1 MVINTSR
8 KQSFNGFSNSDKILV
23 DYILML
29 SQIILPNNTNEFN
42 TKKFKPSK
50 LLHKSSTY
58 RNCNYLK
65 IFHMKFNNNF
75 SISIYLEVKALFSS
89 YGLYSK
95 IAHCWKYR
103 KNFYNIKFA
112 IKEGLRQKYNLHDD
126 FNIAISFL
134 KDNNLYQ
141 DFYVELEK
149 KCYP

>member
-29 SQIILPNNTNEFN
+29 SQLILPNNTSKFNIKEFS
-42 TKKFKPSK
+42 PSK
-50 LLHKSSTY
+50 LLYKRYTS
-58 RNCNYLK
+58 RNRNYLK

-75 SISIYLEVKALFSS
+75 SISIYLEVKASLYS

-103 KNFYNIKFA
+103 KNYYNIRFA
-112 IKEGLRQKYNLHDD
+112 IKKRIRQKYNLYDD
-126 FNIAISFL
+126 FNIVISFL